1 MKDRGNRK
9 KADGVK
15 PVVDGLVVVV
25 VVVVVDVLFPTM
37 RGKNV

>member
-25 VVVVVDVLFPTM
+25 VVVVDVLFPTM